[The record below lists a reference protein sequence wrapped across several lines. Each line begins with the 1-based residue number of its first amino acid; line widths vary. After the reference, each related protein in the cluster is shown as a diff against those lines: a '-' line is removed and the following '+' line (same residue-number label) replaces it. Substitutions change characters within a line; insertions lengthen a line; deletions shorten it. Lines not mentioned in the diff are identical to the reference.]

1 MLKRVNTERN
11 TVRNYKDEFI
21 VQVKLL
27 SVAYEYFTVIFPITV
42 YAPVFVLEFLFFIS
56 FFLLRFPRGQWVK
69 MPWVETVQSSLRY
82 THCFSSVCVTLI
94 LCRLDLPTLVLCSLT
109 VHQGSF
115 AISQLQF
122 SLKIHNSACRIF
134 RCQYFF

>member
-56 FFLLRFPRGQWVK
+56 FFLLRFPRGQ
-69 MPWVETVQSSLRY
+69 
-82 THCFSSVCVTLI
+82 
-94 LCRLDLPTLVLCSLT
+94 
-109 VHQGSF
+109 
-115 AISQLQF
+115 
-122 SLKIHNSACRIF
+122 
-134 RCQYFF
+134 